1 MNETFVLQGRRLG
14 PGELGQV
21 RQMLVEHPEW
31 SRYRLGCELARLWE
45 WRNGTGQLKDMA
57 ARTLL
62 LKLEERGFIRLPAR
76 RRASPNR
83 MRHRQVP
90 RLDPGV
96 SQEPLRTALANLQPL
111 VIREV
116 SVESP
121 AERGVF
127 EALLHRFHYLSY
139 RSPVGENM
147 QYLALERTGRPVACV
162 LFGAAAWQC
171 ADRDQYIGWDALTRA
186 SRLHL
191 LTNNTRFLV
200 MPWVESLCLASHVL
214 GLVLRRLDVDWRQK
228 YGHGIE
234 AVETFVQR
242 DRFAGTCYRAANW
255 IRVGQTKGRTR
266 QNAPDGKPY
275 QAPLKDIYLFGLHPQ
290 FNQRLRTPHLP
301 HDPPDPP
308 PPFRP
313 PDRANPTT

>member
-14 PGELGQV
+14 PSQLRQV
-21 RQMLVEHPEW
+21 MEMIAEHPEW
-31 SRYRLGCELARLWE
+31 SRYRLGCELAQKWE
-45 WRNGTGQLKDMA
+45 WRNGAGQLKDMA

-62 LKLEERGFIRLPAR
+62 LKLEERGFIRLPPR

-90 RLDPGV
+90 ALDPGV
-96 SQEPLRTALANLQPL
+96 SQEPIRSALANLQPL
-111 VIREV
+111 AVREV

-121 AERGVF
+121 ADRGLF

-139 RSPVGENM
+139 RSPVGANL
-147 QYLALERTGRPVACV
+147 QYLARERTGRPVACL

-171 ADRDQYIGWDALTRA
+171 ADRDRYIGWDAATRA
-186 SRLHL
+186 ARLHL
-191 LTNNTRFLV
+191 LTNNTRMLV
-200 MPWVESLCLASHVL
+200 MPWVESPCLGSHVL
-214 GLVLRRLDVDWRQK
+214 GLVLRRIGADWRRK

-242 DRFAGTCYRAANW
+242 DRFAGTCYQAANW

-266 QNAPDGKPY
+266 QDTPDG
-275 QAPLKDIYLFGLHPQ
+275 QHHQVALKDIYLFGLHPQ
-290 FNQRLRTPHLP
+290 FTQRLRTPLLP
-301 HDPPDPP
+301 L
-308 PPFRP
+308 
-313 PDRANPTT
+313 

>member
-14 PGELGQV
+14 PWELGQV
-21 RQMLVEHPEW
+21 RQMLAAHPEW

-62 LKLEERGFIRLPAR
+62 LKLEERGLIQLPAR

-90 RLDPGV
+90 TLDSSV
-96 SQEPLRTALANLQPL
+96 RQEPIRTALANLQPL

-121 AERGVF
+121 ADRGVF
-127 EALLHRFHYLSY
+127 EALLHQFHYLSY

-147 QYLALERTGRPVACV
+147 QYLVRERTGRPVACL

-171 ADRDQYIGWDALTRA
+171 ADRDRYIGWEASMRA
-186 SRLHL
+186 ARLHL

-200 MPWVESLCLASHVL
+200 LPWVESPCLASHVL
-214 GLVLRRLDVDWRQK
+214 ALVLRRLNADWRQK
-228 YGHGIE
+228 YGHGLE
-234 AVETFVQR
+234 AVETFVQM

-255 IRVGQTKGRTR
+255 VRVGQTKGRTR

-290 FNQRLRTPHLP
+290 FTHRLRTVPQ
-301 HDPPDPP
+301 
-308 PPFRP
+308 
-313 PDRANPTT
+313 